1 MIFKSTTTAF
11 VSGMALTV
19 LTLASVY
26 VGTSVASTTANPI
39 SGLYGCTLRDDRWG
53 ITPNP
58 NQQYDVSGLAWIFD
72 ASNKTIS
79 GVDLRFKFQ
88 SQSNRIERNAPVF
101 YKNEPVKFSPTEIN
115 GIYKFDFSDDD
126 GNIYVIPTNGGN
138 TLLLSAASGNS
149 FVAESGFCQKI

>member
-1 MIFKSTTTAF
+1 MILKSTTTAF
-11 VSGMALTV
+11 VSGMVLTV

-26 VGTSVASTTANPI
+26 VGTSFASNTANQI

-72 ASNKTIS
+72 ATNKTIS
-79 GVDLRFKFQ
+79 GIDLRFKFP
-88 SQSNRIERNAPVF
+88 SHSSKIERNAPVF
-101 YKNEPVKFSPTEIN
+101 YKNEPVSFNQTEIN
-115 GIYKFDFSDDD
+115 GIFRFDFSEDD

-149 FVAESGFCQKI
+149 FVAETGFCQKI